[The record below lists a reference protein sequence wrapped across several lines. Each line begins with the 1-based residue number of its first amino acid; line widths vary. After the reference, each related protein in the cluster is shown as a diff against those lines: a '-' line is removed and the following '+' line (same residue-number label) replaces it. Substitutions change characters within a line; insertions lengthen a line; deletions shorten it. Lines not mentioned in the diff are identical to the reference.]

1 MPAEA
6 PYAFV
11 KDSLD
16 SLTKAASNLPQIP
29 GFFWISPQLHSFY
42 LNQDLLGIF

>member
-6 PYAFV
+6 PYPFV

-16 SLTKAASNLPQIP
+16 SLIKAASNLPQIP
-29 GFFWISPQLHSFY
+29 EFFWISPQLHIFY
-42 LNQDLLGIF
+42 LNQDLFGIF